1 MKKINQ
7 IFQNW
12 KPNTIFTSTYLESNG
27 FYRQLVSKY
36 VHSNWLDRIGNGA
49 YVKSG
54 DKVDFFGT
62 LNAIQEQLSLPI
74 YIGGKTALIIHG
86 LGHYINDK
94 IPYIELYSLN
104 SSRLP
109 NWFLEYNEETK
120 ILYSSTNLFG
130 DDFIGIEKKEM
141 SSVSIL
147 ISSPE
152 RAIFELLNNLNDRL
166 SFYETYKIFEN
177 LYNLRPDL
185 LNELLV
191 KCTSI
196 KVKRLFLY
204 FAEKSE
210 QSWFEDL
217 NLNNFSLGS
226 GKREIYKNGILDKKY
241 LITVP
246 KDLDNEI

>member
-1 MKKINQ
+1 M
-7 IFQNW
+7 
-12 KPNTIFTSTYLESNG
+12 
-27 FYRQLVSKY
+27 
-36 VHSNWLDRIGNGA
+36 
-49 YVKSG
+49 
-54 DKVDFFGT
+54 
-62 LNAIQEQLSLPI
+62 
-74 YIGGKTALIIHG
+74 
-86 LGHYINDK
+86 
-94 IPYIELYSLN
+94 N

-130 DDFIGIEKKEM
+130 DDFIGIEKKEI
-141 SSVSIL
+141 SSVSVL

-177 LYNLRPDL
+177 LYNLRPEL

-217 NLNNFSLGS
+217 NLKNFSLGS

-246 KDLDNEI
+246 RDLDNEI

>member
-7 IFQNW
+7 IFQSW
-12 KPNTIFTSTYLESNG
+12 KPNTVFTSNYLESNG
-27 FYRQLVSKY
+27 FYRQLLNKY
-36 VHSNWLDRIGNGA
+36 VHSNWLERIGKGA
-49 YVKSG
+49 YIKKG
-54 DKVDFFGT
+54 DKIDLFGA
-62 LNAIQEQLSLPI
+62 LNAIQEQLELPI
-74 YIGGKTALIIHG
+74 YIGGKTALLIQG
-86 LGHYINDK
+86 LGHYINDN

-109 NWFLEYNEETK
+109 NWFLEYNWETE
-120 ILYSSTNLFG
+120 IIYSTSNLFG
-130 DDFIGIEKKEM
+130 KEIIGLERKDI

-152 RAIFELLNNLNDRL
+152 RAIFELLNNLNNRI

-177 LYNLRPDL
+177 LYNLRPEL
-185 LNELLV
+185 LNELLS
-191 KCTSI
+191 KCESI

-204 FAEKSE
+204 FSEKSDHF
-210 QSWFEDL
+210 WFEDL
-217 NLNNFSLGS
+217 DLSRINLGS